1 MADPALPRHAGPLP
15 WVLRLLARFVAH
27 ATRPFAGNTPPN
39 WYVYGTF
46 VLLLALVGSV
56 LLNVLLLALFLI
68 ARYG

>member
-1 MADPALPRHAGPLP
+1 MADPALSRHAGPL
-15 WVLRLLARFVAH
+15 LRLVARFIAH

-39 WYVYGTF
+39 GYLYGTF